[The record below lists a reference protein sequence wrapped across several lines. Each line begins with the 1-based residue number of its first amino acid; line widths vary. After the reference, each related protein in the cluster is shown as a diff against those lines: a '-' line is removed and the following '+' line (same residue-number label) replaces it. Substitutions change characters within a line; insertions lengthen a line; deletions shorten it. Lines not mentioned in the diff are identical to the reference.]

1 MWREEDRVIGSRYFV
16 PEQLL
21 SQEVERLLSTIREA
35 KVQLPRNEPSVC
47 FVLCRHL
54 QGFGMYP
61 LDAES
66 KKAVYGR
73 VIEAMRA
80 DASARVDVA
89 AVIHNWNEP
98 DLLSADGE
106 SLLKP
111 KLLQAFRTCWFPPGQ
126 VDAPVG
132 DRPVVCRT

>member
-1 MWREEDRVIGSRYFV
+1 
-16 PEQLL
+16 
-21 SQEVERLLSTIREA
+21 
-35 KVQLPRNEPSVC
+35 
-47 FVLCRHL
+47 
-54 QGFGMYP
+54 MYP